1 MLSVYE
7 IVDFMTLM
15 NPAVYTGCCLN
26 TQCIASVFFFMSIFV
41 HQECCG
47 RKVSSKYR
55 IKSSMHADSDSNW
68 VSSLTNTH
76 NDSPT
81 LQDESSFRSEEFI
94 LKGFF

>member
-1 MLSVYE
+1 
-7 IVDFMTLM
+7 
-15 NPAVYTGCCLN
+15 
-26 TQCIASVFFFMSIFV
+26 
-41 HQECCG
+41 
-47 RKVSSKYR
+47 
-55 IKSSMHADSDSNW
+55 MHADSDSNW